1 LWLPAAMV
9 YAVRRGCE
17 ASLGAAA
24 RGVRRPWQCIFPAVR
39 STRWLGWPLRQVG
52 ACSSCDPKINRGA
65 NAELASSSSPTVV
78 VTEICSG
85 RFHFRTKRRLVTQ
98 ANSLMPDHDGQ
109 QRSRGGA
116 PPLPAPRAAGPGTR
130 DEPGSAAATCEPSR
144 GACSASGGRAACP
157 PENCLFSRGHAA
169 PTCAAPTCGRA
180 CRRGTRQ
187 CFQQHT
193 CRAVAPLHRQKSR
206 VAPEPAASAA
216 RLQLPRPTHARSS
229 GGASLPALARPGKRA
244 DAVGRADETPS
255 LAYAASHPEAGRT
268 KLGGECQRYASPWA
282 PADGRPRAATSTS
295 APITCGLQ

>member
-1 LWLPAAMV
+1 MV

-98 ANSLMPDHDGQ
+98 ANSLVPDHDGQ

-130 DEPGSAAATCEPSR
+130 DEPGSAATTCEPSR
-144 GACSASGGRAACP
+144 GACSASGGVGCV
-157 PENCLFSRGHAA
+157 LH
-169 PTCAAPTCGRA
+169 GRSA
-180 CRRGTRQ
+180 TTLRRTSSDWRWPRRGTRAAPQ
-187 CFQQHT
+187 FPLSLIDSAH
-193 CRAVAPLHRQKSR
+193 RARFRCVLRIRRFTSC
-206 VAPEPAASAA
+206 SSC
-216 RLQLPRPTHARSS
+216 PRA
-229 GGASLPALARPGKRA
+229 GASSRRQGCGSLPLLFFNGCSLSGCDLA
-244 DAVGRADETPS
+244 S
-255 LAYAASHPEAGRT
+255 LLCH
-268 KLGGECQRYASPWA
+268 
-282 PADGRPRAATSTS
+282 
-295 APITCGLQ
+295 